1 VLPWILQPREN
12 LQPPCAGKCCKRRLE
27 IHIDN

>member
-1 VLPWILQPREN
+1 MSSRILQPGED
-12 LQPPCAGKCCKRRLE
+12 LQPPCAGKRRKRRFE